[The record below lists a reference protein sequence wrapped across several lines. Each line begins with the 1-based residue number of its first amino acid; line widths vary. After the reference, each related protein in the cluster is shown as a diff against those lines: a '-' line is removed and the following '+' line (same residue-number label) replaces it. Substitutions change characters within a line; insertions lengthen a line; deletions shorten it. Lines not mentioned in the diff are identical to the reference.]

1 MAHTARTTFIAIT
14 IAALVWSLAQPAG
27 SESDAAQ
34 PAPSGPTEVINA
46 TPEEAELLEWAVGR
60 FEAAGL
66 PLPAFTIAFHDTE
79 EGCDDNLGL
88 YRSGTRHIDFC
99 NRGQHRTTP
108 ANTLLHELGHAWSI
122 VFLEEADRQ
131 AFAKH
136 RSLDQWYDADGPWWL
151 MGQEQAAE
159 IVTWGLMDDPF
170 QSIWVHTERCEDLA
184 EAFEVLTG
192 TAPLHGHTDYCK
204 T

>member
-66 PLPAFTIAFHDTE
+66 PLPGGPVRGGACWQASCDAAFTIAFHDTE

-88 YRSGTRHIDFC
+88 YRSGTRHI
-99 NRGQHRTTP
+99 
-108 ANTLLHELGHAWSI
+108 E
-122 VFLEEADRQ
+122 FL
-131 AFAKH
+131 
-136 RSLDQWYDADGPWWL
+136 
-151 MGQEQAAE
+151 
-159 IVTWGLMDDPF
+159 
-170 QSIWVHTERCEDLA
+170 
-184 EAFEVLTG
+184 
-192 TAPLHGHTDYCK
+192 
-204 T
+204 